1 MAPPLVAVLAGLAA
15 LYQTFPLAAL
25 PLPLLLLWAWRSQA
39 LRTPSPWLLL
49 LLLASPPV
57 LLKRSK
63 PRPPEAAA
71 LAPALIRAI
80 QPENAWLQAALQ
92 ELDQPGALQAIA
104 LPPGLALTVQDLN
117 RRKLAWIGGPF
128 AEWEAG
134 KDSPQWLLA
143 DGKVWLRQIIALPD
157 AQRAR
162 AFLLIDFLF
171 GHTQPE
177 AAEPDFLSRLT
188 GNSLLLQETAPHS
201 LGLLSSISQLQGWA
215 PPYSD
220 VLIVA
225 QIDRQPWEAA
235 LALLWCLALFTT
247 ILLPWSKRTSPHS
260 LSEGLSLL
268 AALVLL
274 VFLPP
279 QGMGNLALF
288 DARQYG
294 TATLG
299 QLFRSPFHLITFLA
313 IVASLSHA
321 LPLSRSWQGPRAALL
336 LGAAIALPAWIQR
349 DASFSLLNPREWLAH
364 SGAFSLMLATIL
376 LQAHSL
382 IRWNQTLRR
391 AGRPRLLSFL
401 CACLPMAASPLLGP
415 LPLRLLCLPGLILLM
430 ALPSSPL
437 APRLLHLLQAAIAA
451 LLLTLPLHHK
461 EQQSALFT
469 LRQPLVDE
477 ITLLQD
483 RNHFRF
489 ARLLAALA
497 ELEANRGL
505 DHPQATTLLATR
517 CRLLEED
524 LAFGLL
530 LSDVNG
536 HPISLLENH
545 LDLSEIPFPLLPPD
559 RIEFYRRQQG
569 DPQWSV
575 LRHVTPGGWTLG
587 MVLANDFANLS
598 LVREQRNL
606 EGRYD
611 GRTVLEVLAADG
623 SVLYRD
629 PALEPLPPEDWAAL
643 EQGNGLF
650 VQRDRQISFLFR
662 HGETRYRLSWL
673 ALPLGRLLS
682 RSFCLFWA
690 LWVALSLLS
699 AYRHVVLIGR
709 KGWLGRLN
717 RSFNQ
722 QLYALVLGASLL
734 PATLAATGALHWMQ
748 TRLRA
753 ESEALM
759 QEKLAITRRAALTM
773 IGAGS
778 ATPAETM
785 TPGTVHQLAQLTGEQ
800 VSTFVSGCLDQTTQ
814 PELFR
819 RANLPRRLPPSWLA
833 DLHRQKNGSLVTW
846 QPAAGS
852 SVELLLGMLDLEG
865 EARTTVMLTTIPD
878 TRRMR
883 LRWEAYLEVAAATL
897 LAFILLAATMTRAVT
912 RNVLRP
918 VRAITLAASRLGRG
932 KDAPIALHRQD
943 EFDQMVRAFNAMQ
956 ERIHTA
962 RTQLTQQLD
971 LFSTTLQ
978 AMSSGLILCDSQGR
992 VLVQNTQATLFLKGA
1007 QPADLRQ
1014 LVALQPG
1021 LAPLLDACD
1030 RRRDGQWKLSLG
1042 AGEDHRELLVG
1053 LRTRDLHPDHPVQ
1066 FMLVLNDITH
1076 LLQADRFQAWS
1087 EMARRVA
1094 HDIKN
1099 PLTPILLELD
1109 HLQTVA
1115 RDRPQ
1120 TLNQVLQE
1128 STTEIR
1134 TQVEQLRHI
1143 AVEFADYA
1151 RPLALAMQPTEL
1163 GQLLA
1168 ELAATYRHHPDLQL
1182 LLDLPE
1188 EPQVCAI
1195 DPRYLKRALQNL
1207 LENAIQAQSRQ
1218 PWVRL
1223 ALVAADSSCKILVED
1238 HGPGVPDELRERIF
1252 EAYFSTRNQGSG
1264 LGLAIAHR
1272 IVELHGG
1279 RLYLA
1284 QDDAAPNT
1292 LFVIELPRGAA
1303 NP

>member
-1 MAPPLVAVLAGLAA
+1 VAALAGLAA
-15 LYQTFPLAAL
+15 LYLPFPLAA
-25 PLPLLLLWAWRSQA
+25 LPLLLLWAWPRYSRQ
-39 LRTPSPWLLL
+39 SPLQWLLL
-49 LLLASPPV
+49 LLLACPPV
-57 LLKRSK
+57 LLKRNK
-63 PRPPEAAA
+63 PLPPEAAV
-71 LAPALIRAI
+71 LAPALQQAI
-80 QPENAWLQAALQ
+80 QPQPAWLQAALE
-92 ELDQPGALQAIA
+92 ELDQPGALQKLA
-104 LPPGLALTVQDLN
+104 LPPGVGLTVQDLN
-117 RRKLAWIGGPF
+117 HRNLAWHGGPF
-128 AEWEAG
+128 AEWDAG
-134 KDSPQWLLA
+134 KESPQWLIA

-157 AQRAR
+157 APRAR

-171 GHTQPE
+171 GHTHP
-177 AAEPDFLSRLT
+177 ATPAPDFLARFT
-188 GNSLLLQETAPHS
+188 GAGALLQETAPHS
-201 LGLLSSISQLQGWA
+201 LGLLSSLSQLQGWA

-225 QIDRQPWEAA
+225 QIHRQPWETA
-235 LALLWCLALFTT
+235 LALLWCLSLFTT
-247 ILLPWSKRTSPHS
+247 LLLPWTKRRPPPSQAED
-260 LSEGLSLL
+260 LALF

-274 VFLPP
+274 VLLPP

-288 DARQYG
+288 DARHYG

-299 QLFRSPFHLITFLA
+299 HLFRSPFHLMLTLA
-313 IVASLSHA
+313 CAVALSQA
-321 LPLSRSWQGPRAALL
+321 LPRRQNWQAARAALL
-336 LGAAIALPAWIQR
+336 LGAAIALPTWIQR
-349 DASFSLLNPREWLAH
+349 DASFSLLNPREWLGH
-364 SGAFSLMLATIL
+364 SSGFSLMLAIIL
-376 LQAHSL
+376 LLAL
-382 IRWNQTLRR
+382 ALLRWNQALRR
-391 AGRPRLLSFL
+391 GPDHPLLFFL
-401 CACLPMAASPLLGP
+401 LACLPMAASPLLGP
-415 LPLRLLCLPGLILLM
+415 LPLRLLCLPGLILLL
-430 ALPSSPL
+430 ALPYSPL
-437 APRLLHLLQAAIAA
+437 APRLRHLLQAAIAA
-451 LLLTLPLHHK
+451 LLLILPLHRK
-461 EQQSALFT
+461 EQHNALFT
-469 LRQPLVDE
+469 LRHPLVDE
-477 ITLLQD
+477 ITLLQE

-489 ARLLAALA
+489 ARLLAVLA
-497 ELEANRGL
+497 ELEADRGL

-559 RIEFYRRQQG
+559 RIEFFRRQQG

-606 EGRYD
+606 AGRYD
-611 GRTVLEVLAADG
+611 GSTALEVLASDG
-623 SVLYRD
+623 STLYID
-629 PALEPLPPEDWAAL
+629 PALKPLPALDWSAL

-673 ALPLGRLLS
+673 ALPLGRVLS
-682 RSFCLFWA
+682 RSFFLFWA
-690 LWVALSLLS
+690 LWTVLSLLS
-699 AYRHVVLIGR
+699 AWRHVALIGR

-722 QLYALVLGASLL
+722 QLYALVLSASLL
-734 PATLAATGALHWMQ
+734 PAALAAAGALHWMQ

-759 QEKLAITRRAALTM
+759 REKLAITRRAALTLL
-773 IGAGS
+773 GTGT

-800 VSTFVSGCLDQTTQ
+800 VSTFVAGCLDQTTQ

-819 RANLPRRLPPSWLA
+819 RANLPRRLPASWLA
-833 DLHRQKNGSLVTW
+833 DVRRQKNRSLVTW

-852 SVELLLGMLDLEG
+852 SVELLLGMFALEG
-865 EARTTVMLTTIPD
+865 EAQTTVMLTTIPD

-883 LRWEAYLEVAAATL
+883 MRWEAYLEVSAASL
-897 LAFILLAATMTRAVT
+897 LTFFLLAATMTRAVT

-932 KDAPIALHRQD
+932 KDTPIALHRQD
-943 EFDQMVRAFNAMQ
+943 EFAQMVRAFNAMQ
-956 ERIHTA
+956 ERIHSA
-962 RTQLTQQLD
+962 RTELTQQLD

-978 AMSSGLILCDSQGR
+978 AMSSGLILCDGQGR

-1007 QPADLRQ
+1007 QPADLRH

-1021 LAPLLDACD
+1021 LAPLLEACEQ
-1030 RRRDGQWKLSLG
+1030 RRDGQWKLSLG

-1053 LRTRDLHPDHPVQ
+1053 LRTRELHPDHPVQ
-1066 FMLVLNDITH
+1066 FLLVLNDITH

-1115 RDRPQ
+1115 RDRPL
-1120 TLNQVLQE
+1120 TLHQVLQE
-1128 STTEIR
+1128 ATTEIR

-1151 RPLALAMQPTEL
+1151 RPLALALQPTEL
-1163 GQLLA
+1163 GPLLA
-1168 ELAATYRHHPDLQL
+1168 ELAATYRHHADLQL
-1182 LLDLPE
+1182 QLDLPE
-1188 EPQVCAI
+1188 KPLLCSI

-1207 LENAIQAQSRQ
+1207 LENAIQAQSRH

-1223 ALVAADSSCKILVED
+1223 ALTAEDSCCKILVED
-1238 HGPGVPDELRERIF
+1238 HGPGVPEELRGRIF
-1252 EAYFSTRNQGSG
+1252 EAYFSTRDQGSG

-1279 RLYLA
+1279 KLYLA
-1284 QDDAAPNT
+1284 QDEATSST
-1292 LFVIELPRGAA
+1292 LFVIELPRPA